1 MKFLK
6 KNNIMQPSIKNSK
19 FIIIALVSIAL
30 IFLLHF
36 TGIIRPVENLIVT
49 ILKPAQTAAF
59 NISFKVKNFYQQVS
73 ENRDLQAENDQLK
86 LELNQLLIDK
96 SKLILLE
103 EENVFLQKQLDFS
116 ATLDHDLV
124 SGRVIGLD
132 RNESSRLIIID
143 KGKKNKVFDGYPV
156 VVDDGYI
163 IGKVYKAYDKH
174 SIVKLINDHSS
185 QLAITILN
193 TAKTIGIAQG
203 EFGLGVKIDLIP
215 QNEKIDLDDIVITS
229 GLEDNIP
236 RGLVVGTV
244 EEIFGADEEIFKQA
258 SIKLPIDFDKI
269 IYISVIIPH
278 VEEN

>member
-1 MKFLK
+1 M
-6 KNNIMQPSIKNSK
+6 
-19 FIIIALVSIAL
+19 
-30 IFLLHF
+30 
-36 TGIIRPVENLIVT
+36 
-49 ILKPAQTAAF
+49 
-59 NISFKVKNFYQQVS
+59 
-73 ENRDLQAENDQLK
+73 
-86 LELNQLLIDK
+86 
-96 SKLILLE
+96 
-103 EENVFLQKQLDFS
+103 
-116 ATLDHDLV
+116 
-124 SGRVIGLD
+124 
-132 RNESSRLIIID
+132 
-143 KGKKNKVFDGYPV
+143 
-156 VVDDGYI
+156 DDGYI